1 MIFGGIA
8 KNLNQA
14 IKQRVRA
21 VYLRLSEGIPLWSG
35 KGSFNVLS
43 TAIIV
48 FREILEAAL
57 IIGVVMAA
65 SRGVPGRGVA
75 IAGGIGGGLLGAVVV
90 ALFAGEIA
98 DAVQG
103 AGQEIF
109 NAAVL
114 IVAVAMLGWH
124 NVWMKTHGREIA
136 RHMSEVGN
144 AVRGGSQPVRALAI
158 VVGAAVLREGSESVL
173 FLYGVAAGSGGGI
186 WDMIWG
192 GALGIAGGM
201 LLGVA
206 LYRGLLRIPPRHL
219 FMVTSVL
226 ILVMAAG
233 MASQAAAFLVAA
245 DLLPTLGA
253 QLWDTSALL
262 DPRSLIG
269 RTAHTLLGY
278 DARPAGIQLLVF
290 IATLAVIGLSMRA
303 AGGRPPAAREL
314 PAR

>member
-1 MIFGGIA
+1 M
-8 KNLNQA
+8 
-14 IKQRVRA
+14 
-21 VYLRLSEGIPLWSG
+21 
-35 KGSFNVLS
+35 LS

-65 SRGVPGRGVA
+65 SRGVPGRGAA
-75 IAGGIGGGLLGAVVV
+75 IAGGVGGGVLGAVVV

-114 IVAVAMLGWH
+114 MVAVAMLGWH

-144 AVRGGSQPVRALAI
+144 AVRGGSRPVRALAI
-158 VVGAAVLREGSESVL
+158 VVGAAVLREGSETVL
-173 FLYGVAAGSGGGI
+173 FLYGIAAGAGGGA
-186 WDMIWG
+186 WDMVAG
-192 GALGIAGGM
+192 GALGIAGGTV
-201 LLGVA
+201 LGVA

-219 FMVTSVL
+219 FAVTSAL

-253 QLWDTSALL
+253 QLWDTSGLL
-262 DPRSLIG
+262 DPGSLIG
-269 RTAHTLLGY
+269 RTAHTLIGY

-290 IATLAVIGLSMRA
+290 VATLAVIGLSMRA
-303 AGGRPPAAREL
+303 AGGRPPAARVQA
-314 PAR
+314 AR

>member
-1 MIFGGIA
+1 M
-8 KNLNQA
+8 
-14 IKQRVRA
+14 
-21 VYLRLSEGIPLWSG
+21 
-35 KGSFNVLS
+35 LS
-43 TAIIV
+43 TSIIV

-75 IAGGIGGGLLGAVVV
+75 IGGGVACGVLGAVVV

-103 AGQEIF
+103 AGQEVF
-109 NAAVL
+109 NAGVL
-114 IVAVAMLGWH
+114 MVAVAMLGWH

-144 AVRGGSQPVRALAI
+144 AVRGGSRPVQALAI

-173 FLYGVAAGSGGGI
+173 FLYGIAAGSGGGA
-186 WDMIWG
+186 WDMIAG
-192 GALGIAGGM
+192 GALGIAGGTV
-201 LLGVA
+201 LGVA

-219 FMVTSVL
+219 FTITSAL

-233 MASQAAAFLVAA
+233 MASQAAGFLVAA

-269 RTAHTLLGY
+269 RTAHTLIGY

-290 IATLAVIGLSMRA
+290 VATLAAIGLSMRA
-303 AGGRPPAAREL
+303 AGGRPAAARPL

>member
-1 MIFGGIA
+1 M
-8 KNLNQA
+8 
-14 IKQRVRA
+14 
-21 VYLRLSEGIPLWSG
+21 
-35 KGSFNVLS
+35 LS
-43 TAIIV
+43 TSIIV

-65 SRGVPGRGVA
+65 SRGDPGRGVA
-75 IAGGIGGGLLGAVVV
+75 IGGGVACGVLGAVVV

-103 AGQEIF
+103 AGQEVF
-109 NAAVL
+109 NAGVL
-114 IVAVAMLGWH
+114 MVAVAMLGWH

-144 AVRGGSQPVRALAI
+144 AVRGGSRPVQALAI

-173 FLYGVAAGSGGGI
+173 FLYGIAAGSGGGA
-186 WDMIWG
+186 WDMIAG
-192 GALGIAGGM
+192 GALGIAGGTV
-201 LLGVA
+201 LGVA

-219 FMVTSVL
+219 FTITSAL

-233 MASQAAAFLVAA
+233 MASQAAGFLVAA

-269 RTAHTLLGY
+269 RTAHTLIGY

-290 IATLAVIGLSMRA
+290 VATLAAIGLSMRA
-303 AGGRPPAAREL
+303 AGGRPAAARPL